1 MRKTLSE
8 IRQLSNTLPKKPK
21 QLDIRE
27 FLNLVII
34 FSYSV
39 ILEESNFKQFC
50 EMEKV
55 SEEVAGKLKD
65 FAQTKSFI
73 SYVSNPVFA
82 IAANPKYILQIPT
95 REKAKDDSEKFSLVI
110 LKNLVE
116 DLETESV
123 ESVCSK
129 ADEIMQ
135 DFLEMN
141 DAQIADEISQVFGDI
156 PI

>member
-1 MRKTLSE
+1 MKNALSE
-8 IRQLSNTLPKKPK
+8 IKRLGKSKPKKPK

-27 FLNLVII
+27 FLNMVIL
-34 FSYSV
+34 FTYSV

-50 EMEKV
+50 EMEEV

-73 SYVSNPVFA
+73 SYVTSPVFA
-82 IAANPKYILQIPT
+82 ITANPEYTLQIPT
-95 REKAKDDSEKFSLVI
+95 REKAKDESEKFGLVI

-116 DLETESV
+116 DLETQSV
-123 ESVCSK
+123 ESVCIK
-129 ADEIMQ
+129 AEEIMQ
-135 DFLEMN
+135 TFLEMN
-141 DAQIADEISQVFGDI
+141 DAQIADEISQLFGDI